1 MNHIRFSQSVTE
13 RIYEIRVEKIMS
25 TDIARVTPKTMM
37 SELKD
42 AIRENNYACIPVLNG
57 EKLVGQISIAEYV
70 DWLTS
75 DREDVPIEELMNT
88 EYKTLHIDE
97 PVITAIREL
106 DISGLRGLSVVDQS
120 TKKFLGLICR
130 CTMMEGVLA
139 ELDVSN
145 KSDEAERKIDC
156 LLNNIESESAVLTLN
171 YTVEPKSLE
180 YGGEISSSIRAD
192 LYKLGLPG
200 SIVRRA
206 AIAAYEAE
214 MNLLSYAGGGV
225 FTLLLKADSLNM
237 KIKDSGPGIPDIEKA
252 MEPGYSTAPDW
263 VRELGFG
270 AGMGLQ
276 NIKNCSDKFIISSKV
291 GEGTLLVI
299 DISIWRENAPD
310 RDKRKTQSKS
320 PDR

>member
-1 MNHIRFSQSVTE
+1 MDQIRISQSVTE
-13 RIYEIRVEKIMS
+13 RIYEIRVEKIMK
-25 TDIARVTPKTMM
+25 TDIARVTPNTMM
-37 SELKD
+37 SELKS
-42 AIRENNYACIPVLNG
+42 AIMENNYACIPVLDG

-75 DREDVPIEELMNT
+75 DRGDVPIEEIMNT

-106 DISGLRGLSVVDQS
+106 DLFGLRGLSVVEQS
-120 TKKFLGLICR
+120 TEKFLGLICR

-139 ELDVSN
+139 ELDI
-145 KSDEAERKIDC
+145 SDKTEETENKIDC
-156 LLNNIESESAVLTLN
+156 LLKNIESESAVMTLN
-171 YTVEPKSLE
+171 YNVEAKALE

-225 FTLLLKADSLNM
+225 FTLVLKADSLNM

-270 AGMGLQ
+270 AGMGLL
-276 NIKNCSDKFIISSKV
+276 NIKNCSDEFRISSKV
-291 GEGTLLVI
+291 GEGTLLEV
-299 DISIWRENAPD
+299 DINMEE
-310 RDKRKTQSKS
+310 KCT
-320 PDR
+320 

>member
-1 MNHIRFSQSVTE
+1 MNHIRISQSVTE
-13 RIYEIRVEKIMS
+13 RIYEIRVEKIMES
-25 TDIARVTPKTMM
+25 DIASVTPNTMM

-75 DREDVPIEELMNT
+75 DRGDVPIKEVMNT
-88 EYKTLHIDE
+88 KYKTLHIDE

-106 DISGLRGLSVVDQS
+106 DISGLRGLSVVEPS
-120 TKKFLGLICR
+120 TENFLGLICR

-139 ELDVSN
+139 ELDVSDKKEN
-145 KSDEAERKIDC
+145 AERKTDC
-156 LLNNIESESAVLTLN
+156 LLNNIESKSAVMTLN
-171 YTVEPKSLE
+171 YNVEAKSLE
-180 YGGEISSSIRAD
+180 YGGEVSSSIRAD

-214 MNLLSYAGGGV
+214 MNLLSYAGGGL
-225 FTLLLKADSLNM
+225 FTLILNANSLNM
-237 KIKDSGPGIPDIEKA
+237 KIEDSGPGIPDIEKA

-276 NIKNCSDKFIISSKV
+276 NIKNCSDNFSINSTV
-291 GEGTLLVI
+291 NEGTVLYV
-299 DISIWRENAPD
+299 DINMEGKCA
-310 RDKRKTQSKS
+310 
-320 PDR
+320 

>member
-1 MNHIRFSQSVTE
+1 MNQIRISQSVTE

-25 TDIARVTPKTMM
+25 TDIARVTPNTMM

-42 AIRENNYACIPVLNG
+42 AIKENNYACIPVLNG

-75 DREDVPIEELMNT
+75 DRGDVPIEELMNT
-88 EYKTLHIDE
+88 EYKSLHIEE

-106 DISGLRGLSVVDQS
+106 DLSGLRGLSVVEQS
-120 TKKFLGLICR
+120 TEKFLGLICR

-139 ELDVSN
+139 ELDI
-145 KSDEAERKIDC
+145 SDKTEKTERKVDC
-156 LLNNIESESAVLTLN
+156 FFNNIESDSAVLTLN
-171 YTVEPKSLE
+171 YNVEAKSLE
-180 YGGEISSSIRAD
+180 YGGEVSSSIRAD

-225 FTLLLKADSLNM
+225 FTLILKKDSLNM
-237 KIKDSGPGIPDIEKA
+237 KIEDNGPGIPDIEKA

-276 NIKNCSDKFIISSKV
+276 NIKNCSDKFRISSKV

-299 DISIWRENAPD
+299 DINMEEKCA
-310 RDKRKTQSKS
+310 
-320 PDR
+320 

>member
-1 MNHIRFSQSVTE
+1 MDHIRISQSVTE
-13 RIYEIRVEKIMS
+13 RIYEIRVEKIMK
-25 TDIARVTPKTMM
+25 TNIARVTPDTMM
-37 SELKD
+37 SDLKD
-42 AIRENNYACIPVLNG
+42 AIKENNYACIPVLDG
-57 EKLVGQISIAEYV
+57 EKLIGQISIAEYV

-75 DREDVPIEELMNT
+75 DRKDVPIGEIMNT

-106 DISGLRGLSVVDQS
+106 DQSGLRGLSVVDQS

-139 ELDVSN
+139 ELDVSDKKE
-145 KSDEAERKIDC
+145 KSEHKIDC
-156 LLNNIESESAVLTLN
+156 LLKNIESESAVMTLTYN
-171 YTVEPKSLE
+171 VEEKSLE

-192 LYKLGLPG
+192 LYKLGLPR
-200 SIVRRA
+200 SIIRRT

-225 FTLLLKADSLNM
+225 FTLVLKADSLNM
-237 KIKDSGPGIPDIEKA
+237 KIEDSGPGIPDVEKA

-276 NIKNCSDKFIISSKV
+276 NIKNCSDNFIINSTV
-291 GEGTLLVI
+291 GKGTILNI
-299 DISIWRENAPD
+299 DINMEGKCA
-310 RDKRKTQSKS
+310 
-320 PDR
+320 